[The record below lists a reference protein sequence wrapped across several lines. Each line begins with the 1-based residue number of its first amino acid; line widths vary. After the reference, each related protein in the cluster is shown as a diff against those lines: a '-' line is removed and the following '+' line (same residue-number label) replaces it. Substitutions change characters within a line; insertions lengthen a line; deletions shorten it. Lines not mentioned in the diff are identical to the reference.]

1 MGRWILGAVI
11 ALGVAISAIA
21 ASYTVL
27 GSLYGTAQREVY
39 LRIENQ
45 LERVVPQTVGE
56 AEQSN
61 PYVLTYEDNENIT
74 GGQIVCGWSDIQW
87 QQNIKLVSLENVVQ
101 YGNSVLNSPNANLE
115 PLYRRGYTDLSQSDY
130 LLTVPAPPSAPAPS
144 EPLAETEEMAAAYG
158 AENAAGTSFFVYE
171 TKPVNVLPIAASIGI
186 AAGLVVFAAWIGY
199 RQMWGD
205 ATSTLLEHGL
215 HDMTV
220 RDIEIVGH
228 IMERGEFT
236 IPELMKLTKASKI
249 TVWRTVQKL
258 VEQGLVKPTD
268 QTKQAANGLGGRGK
282 PSQVY
287 KYTSKGEPKP

>member
-1 MGRWILGAVI
+1 MHRWLIGSGLALVVLAVVTGTSYVILNQ
-11 ALGVAISAIA
+11 
-21 ASYTVL
+21 
-27 GSLYGTAQREVY
+27 LYGERY
-39 LRIENQ
+39 LTTST
-45 LERVVPQTVGE
+45 QTVIIKN
-56 AEQSN
+56 S
-61 PYVLTYEDNENIT
+61 
-74 GGQIVCGWSDIQW
+74 GQQ
-87 QQNIKLVSLENVVQ
+87 VSLDNVQ
-101 YGNSVLNSPNANLE
+101 YDVGNVELADNTGFYWL
-115 PLYRRGYTDLSQSDY
+115 DLKYAVAEGFYAPTAAPSATVAGATRIS
-130 LLTVPAPPSAPAPS
+130 VPAEAYEQAQTTG
-144 EPLAETEEMAAAYG
+144 EPVTVS
-158 AENAAGTSFFVYE
+158 NTVTTE
-171 TKPVNVLPIAASIGI
+171 TKPIDALPIAASIGI
-186 AAGLVVFAAWIGY
+186 AMGLVVFAAWIGY